1 MRSSSNAQHPS
12 PLDMFYHWES
22 TTPDKVFL
30 RQPIDGVW
38 HTWTWQEAG
47 MEIRKMAAALQAIR
61 LPLHSHIGLV
71 SKNCAHWVLCDLAI
85 MMAGHVSVPLYPNLT
100 AASVRQILEHCD
112 APLLF
117 VGKLDNWEAMKD
129 GVPDGMQCISFPYY
143 GPKGYLQWDKLL
155 RQHQPLQGSILRESR
170 EPGTLIYTSGSTGI
184 PKGVMHKIG
193 NFSFAS
199 DHAIRFLKLGPDERF
214 FSYLPMAH
222 IGERFF
228 VEMGC
233 LYSGGEISFAESV
246 DKFQENIRQA
256 KPTIFLGVHR
266 IWKKFQDGILGHMPE
281 KKLNILLKIPI
292 ISGIV
297 KRKIRAGLGLEKT
310 TKLFTSAAPTPPP
323 LLAWYR
329 KIGIHIA
336 EGYAMTEN
344 FGYSTA
350 SKMSDAKLGA
360 VGYALPEVELR
371 IAADGEIQVK
381 HEALMDGYY
390 KDPELTREAFTDDGF
405 LRTGDR
411 GGIDG
416 NGYLRITGRTKDL
429 FKTSKGKYVAPSPI
443 EMRIGSH
450 ADIEMSCI
458 TGSSL
463 PQPIVLITLTD
474 AGRTRAK
481 NKMIEEIAEHIRQ
494 INSTLDSH
502 EKIEKI
508 VLINDHWTV
517 DNDMLTP
524 TMKLKRREVDDKYS
538 AYYENWYRL
547 NDFVVDAD

>member
-1 MRSSSNAQHPS
+1 MTASSNNLHPS
-12 PLDMFYHWES
+12 PLEMFYHWE
-22 TTPDKVFL
+22 TTAPDKIFL

-38 HTWTWQEAG
+38 NTWTWQEAG
-47 MEIRKMAAALQAIR
+47 TEIRKMAAALRAMR
-61 LPLHSHIGLV
+61 LPLHSHIGIV

-117 VGKLDNWEAMKD
+117 VGKLDNWEGMKD
-129 GVPDGMQCISFPYY
+129 GVPDNMQCISFPYY
-143 GPKGYLQWDKLL
+143 GPKGYLQWDKLV
-155 RQHQPLQGSILRESR
+155 RQHEPLSGNHLRDAG

-199 DHAIRFLKLGPDERF
+199 DHAVKFLKGGPDERF

-233 LYSGGEISFAESV
+233 LYSGGEISFTESIE
-246 DKFQENIRQA
+246 KFQENIRYA

-266 IWKKFQDGILGHMPE
+266 IWKKLQEGILGHMPE
-281 KKLNILLKIPI
+281 KKLNILLKIPFV
-292 ISGIV
+292 SGIV
-297 KRKIRAGLGLEKT
+297 KKKIRAGLGFEHT
-310 TKLFTSAAPTPPP
+310 TKLFTSAAPTPAP

-329 KIGIHIA
+329 KIGITIA
-336 EGYAMTEN
+336 EGYGMTEN

-350 SKMSDAKLGA
+350 SLMSDAKLGY
-360 VGYALPEVELR
+360 VGYTLPETEIR
-371 IAADGEIQVK
+371 IAEDGEIQVK
-381 HEALMDGYY
+381 HHALMDGYY
-390 KDPELTREAFTDDGF
+390 KDPELTKEAFTEDGF

-411 GGIDG
+411 GDIDQD
-416 NGYLRITGRTKDL
+416 GYVKITGRTKDL

-443 EMRIGSH
+443 EMKIGSH
-450 ADIEMSCI
+450 ADIEMACI
-458 TGSSL
+458 TGSAL

-474 AGRTRAK
+474 AGRTKEK
-481 NKMIEEIAEHIRQ
+481 NKMAEEIAQHIRA
-494 INSTLDSH
+494 INSGLDHH

-508 VLINDHWTV
+508 VLINDHWTIE
-517 DNDMLTP
+517 NNMLTP
-524 TMKLKRREVDDKYS
+524 TMKLKRHEVDGKYS
-538 AYYENWYRL
+538 AYYDNWYGL
-547 NDFVVDAD
+547 KDFVVNE

>member
-1 MRSSSNAQHPS
+1 MTVYSNNLHPS
-12 PLDMFYHWES
+12 PLEMFYHWE
-22 TTPDKVFL
+22 TTAPDRIFL
-30 RQPIDGVW
+30 RQPIDGLW
-38 HTWTWQEAG
+38 HTWTWHEAG
-47 MEIRKMAAALQAIR
+47 TEIRKMAAALKAMR

-71 SKNCAHWVLCDLAI
+71 SKNCAHWVMCDLAI
-85 MMAGHVSVPLYPNLT
+85 MMSGHVSVPLYPNLT

-117 VGKLDNWEAMKD
+117 VGKLDNWEGMKD
-129 GVPDGMQCISFPYY
+129 GVPDNMQLISFPYY
-143 GPKGYLQWDKLL
+143 GPKGYLQWDKLV
-155 RQHQPLQGSILRESR
+155 RQHEALQGNIIRESR

-184 PKGVMHKIG
+184 PKGVMHKVG

-199 DHAIRFLKLGPDERF
+199 DHAVKFLKLGSEERF

-246 DKFQENIRQA
+246 DKFQENIRYA

-266 IWKKFQDGILGHMPE
+266 IWKKFQEGILGHMPE
-281 KKLNILLKIPI
+281 KKLNLLLKIPI

-297 KRKIRAGLGLEKT
+297 KKKIRVGLGLEET
-310 TKLFTSAAPTPPP
+310 TRLFTSAAPTPEP

-329 KIGIHIA
+329 KIGIHIG

-350 SKMSDAKLGA
+350 SLMKDAKLGS
-360 VGYALPEVELR
+360 VGYALPGVELR
-371 IAADGEIQVK
+371 IADGGEIQVK
-381 HEALMDGYY
+381 HDALMDGYY

-405 LRTGDR
+405 LCTGDR
-411 GGIDG
+411 GEIDAE
-416 NGYLRITGRTKDL
+416 GYLKITGRTKDL

-443 EMRIGSH
+443 EMKIGSH

-458 TGSSL
+458 TGSGL

-474 AGRTRAK
+474 SGRTREK
-481 NKMIEEIAEHIRQ
+481 NRMAEEIAAHIRR

-508 VLINDHWTV
+508 VVVDQHWTI
-517 DNDMLTP
+517 DNNMLTP

-538 AYYENWYRL
+538 AHYENWYGL
-547 NDFVVDAD
+547 KDFVVNA